1 MMGNLT
7 AMIDQIAATGD
18 MSDLDEVID
27 KADELD
33 YATGTLPSGLLTIQK
48 ATLHKPSTGGAIPL
62 PNSMTRTRITDETAS
77 YSFQGQR

>member
-7 AMIDQIAATGD
+7 AMIDQIAATGVD

-33 YATGTLPSGLLTIQK
+33 YGYVAVWIANDPESYLAQTI
-48 ATLHKPSTGGAIPL
+48 
-62 PNSMTRTRITDETAS
+62 DW
-77 YSFQGQR
+77 

>member
-7 AMIDQIAATGD
+7 AMIDQIAATGVD

-33 YATGTLPSGLLTIQK
+33 YGYVAVWIANDPESYLAQTIDWWGDPTAQFD
-48 ATLHKPSTGGAIPL
+48 
-62 PNSMTRTRITDETAS
+62 DEDED
-77 YSFQGQR
+77 Y

>member
-7 AMIDQIAATGD
+7 AMIDQIAATGVD

-33 YATGTLPSGLLTIQK
+33 YGYVAAWIANDPESYLAQTIDWWCDPTAQFD
-48 ATLHKPSTGGAIPL
+48 
-62 PNSMTRTRITDETAS
+62 DEDED
-77 YSFQGQR
+77 Y

>member
-7 AMIDQIAATGD
+7 AMIDQIAATGVD

-33 YATGTLPSGLLTIQK
+33 YGYVAAWIANDPESYLAQTIYWWGDPAAQFD
-48 ATLHKPSTGGAIPL
+48 
-62 PNSMTRTRITDETAS
+62 DEDED
-77 YSFQGQR
+77 Y